1 MLWLAISGL
10 WLNLGML
17 AFFIVCVLLILAV
30 LVQKPQGGGLSA
42 AFGAGSG
49 SAGQTAFG
57 AKTGDALT
65 VMTIGLFVLWLLVA
79 VVLNWVTHPE
89 KPAPMTPEATSSAP
103 ANGQVPAAPSGE
115 TPAPAQNPGESSKS
129 ETPAPVQP
137 PAEPQTPP
145 ATPPAATP
153 AGEPATPPAADPA
166 APK

>member
-17 AFFIVCVLLILAV
+17 AFFVVCVLLILAV

-65 VMTIGLFVLWLLVA
+65 VMTIGLFVLWLVVA

-89 KPAPMTPEATSSAP
+89 KAPPATPEATSSAP
-103 ANGQVPAAPSGE
+103 AGGE
-115 TPAPAQNPGESSKS
+115 TPPTPAGEAPKEAPAEAPKEAPKS
-129 ETPAPVQP
+129 EPAPVQP
-137 PAEPQTPP
+137 PQGEANPP
-145 ATPPAATP
+145 ATPPAP
-153 AGEPATPPAADPA
+153 APAEPANPPASDPA